1 MTHPSSNIYQC
12 LQACPCGVL
21 ILDQTGKISW
31 LNHALEAMLALK
43 SDQLVGQSRERFPFT
58 THRGL
63 FKSSGLMHLFGPGV
77 EQERWLLCT
86 VDEQNHLDPSIHTIK
101 YFQDVTEQVQLSEE
115 NQRLKQ
121 QVEEL
126 AITDELTGLANRQAL
141 TRALN
146 AQVAR
151 SRRYQNP
158 LSLAVI
164 SLVDKAKD
172 KPLPNEAILAISRYL
187 RDRLR
192 WVDLIA
198 RWDQNQFITIL
209 PETTLQDCS
218 ELMDKV
224 LAEFADL
231 SWPEQFEPGNLGLQ
245 LGLAEWHKGQDARL
259 LLKQALANLNEGKR
273 ETEATPS

>member
-21 ILDQTGKISW
+21 ILDQVGKISW
-31 LNHALEAMLALK
+31 LNPALEAMLALK
-43 SDQLVGQSRERFPFT
+43 SDQLVGQGREQFPFT

-77 EQERWLLCT
+77 ERERWLLCT
-86 VDEQNHLDPSIHTIK
+86 VEEQGQLDPAIHTIK
-101 YFQDVTEQVQLSEE
+101 YFQDVTEQVQLGDE
-115 NQRLKQ
+115 NQRLKK

-158 LSLAVI
+158 LSLAVL
-164 SLVDKAKD
+164 SLVDNERD
-172 KPLPNEAILAISRYL
+172 EPLPDEAILAVSRYL

-198 RWDQNQFITIL
+198 RWDHNQFISIL
-209 PETTLQDCS
+209 PETSLQDGR

-224 LAEFADL
+224 LAEFADIR
-231 SWPEQFEPGNLGLQ
+231 WPKPFVPGNLRLQ
-245 LGLAEWHKGQDARL
+245 FGLAEWHKGQDARL
-259 LLKQALANLNEGKR
+259 LMKQAFANLNES
-273 ETEATPS
+273 ETNPS

>member
-1 MTHPSSNIYQC
+1 MTHASSNIYQY
-12 LQACPCGVL
+12 LQTNPCGVL
-21 ILDQTGKISW
+21 ILDQTGNITW
-31 LNHALEAMLALK
+31 LNPALEAMLALK
-43 SDQLVGQSRERFPFT
+43 SDQLVGQNRERFPFT

-63 FKSSGLMHLFGPGV
+63 FKGSGLMHLFGPGV

-86 VDEQNHLDPSIHTIK
+86 VEELNDPDPANHTLK
-101 YFQDVTEQVQLSEE
+101 YFQDVTEQVQLREE
-115 NQRLKQ
+115 NQRLQK

-126 AITDELTGLANRQAL
+126 AITDELTGLANRQSL

-164 SLVDKAKD
+164 SLEDSKTSE
-172 KPLPNEAILAISRYL
+172 PLPNEAILSISRYL

-198 RWDQNQFITIL
+198 RWDHNQFITIL
-209 PETTLQDCS
+209 PETKLQDGTDLL
-218 ELMDKV
+218 EKV
-224 LAEFADL
+224 RAEFADL
-231 SWPEQFEPGNLGLQ
+231 SWPEQFNPEHLSLQ
-245 LGLAEWHKGQDARL
+245 FGLAEWHKGQDARL
-259 LLKQALANLNEGKR
+259 LLKQAFTNLFEG
-273 ETEATPS
+273 EVEATPS

>member
-1 MTHPSSNIYQC
+1 MTHASSNIYQC
-12 LQACPCGVL
+12 LQTNPCGVL
-21 ILDQTGKISW
+21 ILDQTGCISW
-31 LNHALEAMLALK
+31 LNPALEAMLALK
-43 SDQLVGQSRERFPFT
+43 SDQLVGQNRERFPFT

-63 FKSSGLMHLFGPGV
+63 FKGSGLMHLFGPGV

-86 VDEQNHLDPSIHTIK
+86 VAESQDLDPTIHTLK
-101 YFQDVTEQVQLSEE
+101 YFQDVTEQVQLREE
-115 NQRLKQ
+115 NQRLQK

-126 AITDELTGLANRQAL
+126 AITDELTGLANRQSL

-164 SLVDKAKD
+164 SLVDSETD
-172 KPLPNEAILAISRYL
+172 EPLPNEAILAISRYL

-198 RWDQNQFITIL
+198 RWDHNQFITIL
-209 PETTLQDCS
+209 PETSLQDGK

-231 SWPEQFEPGNLGLQ
+231 SWPEQFNPGNLSLQ
-245 LGLAEWHKGQDARL
+245 FGLAEWHKGQDARL
-259 LLKQALANLNEGKR
+259 LMKQAFVNLFEG

>member
-1 MTHPSSNIYQC
+1 MTHASSNIYQC
-12 LQACPCGVL
+12 LQTNPCGVL
-21 ILDQTGKISW
+21 ILDQSGSITW
-31 LNHALEAMLALK
+31 LNPALEAMLALK
-43 SDQLVGQSRERFPFT
+43 SDQLVGQNREGFPFT

-63 FKSSGLMHLFGPGV
+63 FKDAGLMHLFGPGV

-86 VDEQNHLDPSIHTIK
+86 VETLNDPDPANHTIK
-101 YFQDVTEQVQLSEE
+101 YFQDVTEQVQLREE
-115 NQRLKQ
+115 NQRLQK

-126 AITDELTGLANRQAL
+126 AITDELTGLANRQSL

-164 SLVDKAKD
+164 ALEDSETDET
-172 KPLPNEAILAISRYL
+172 LPNDAILAISRYL

-198 RWDQNQFITIL
+198 RWDHNQFIAIL
-209 PETTLQDCS
+209 PETKLQDGTD
-218 ELMDKV
+218 LLDKV
-224 LAEFADL
+224 RAEFADL
-231 SWPEQFEPGNLGLQ
+231 SWPESFNPENLSLQF
-245 LGLAEWHKGQDARL
+245 GLAEWNKGQDARL
-259 LLKQALANLNEGKR
+259 LLKQAFSNLFEG
-273 ETEATPS
+273 ETEVTPS